1 MTPVRVAKFKA
12 KLSEYL
18 RAVRQG
24 RELTIYD
31 RDHPIARVIPVTEQ
45 APLMVREPVARYGT
59 LGDIQMPPPLELD
72 GDIVDELLADRNSRS

>member
-1 MTPVRVAKFKA
+1 MPPLRVAEFKA

-31 RDHPIARVIPVTEQ
+31 RDRPIARVIPVSEQ
-45 APLMVREPVARYGT
+45 APLVVREPVARYAA
-59 LGDIQMPPPLELD
+59 LGEIQMPPPLQLD
-72 GDIVDELLADRNSRS
+72 GDIVDHLLADRNSRS